1 MSPSLRSADVRVEG
15 SRVAQPAVAIL
26 GAGRMGQG
34 LGLALHRASW
44 RVRLLART
52 RHEVIAPLIL
62 HSGQRS
68 EATLS
73 SSVVLLAIPDDAI
86 AGLASE
92 LASER
97 AIGPKQVVLHLSG
110 LLDRRALHALAGTG
124 AGLGSFHP
132 LQTVADPGAAPE
144 RLAGAYAGIEG
155 DERALQAGEGLAGA
169 MGMTAIRL
177 SSAAKAVYHAG
188 AVMAANY
195 TVALA
200 GVAER
205 LAIEGGVPRD
215 IAEQLYLPLIRG
227 AVTNLEA
234 GPVAALTGPVRRGDV
249 RTVEAHLSALTSN
262 DRELYR
268 LLGLAALRL
277 ARDGGLDPATADRVE
292 AALTRR
298 D

>member
-1 MSPSLRSADVRVEG
+1 
-15 SRVAQPAVAIL
+15 
-26 GAGRMGQG
+26 
-34 LGLALHRASW
+34 
-44 RVRLLART
+44 
-52 RHEVIAPLIL
+52 
-62 HSGQRS
+62 
-68 EATLS
+68 
-73 SSVVLLAIPDDAI
+73 
-86 AGLASE
+86 
-92 LASER
+92 
-97 AIGPKQVVLHLSG
+97 
-110 LLDRRALHALAGTG
+110 
-124 AGLGSFHP
+124 
-132 LQTVADPGAAPE
+132 
-144 RLAGAYAGIEG
+144 
-155 DERALQAGEGLAGA
+155 
-169 MGMTAIRL
+169 
-177 SSAAKAVYHAG
+177 
-188 AVMAANY
+188 MAANY

-292 AALTRR
+292 AVLTRR